1 MKNQVD
7 STIAQKKVQ
16 LLLQKGYSYRELA
29 NHTELDLNT
38 IKNVSRGKSK
48 MIKYTTHLA
57 IEKVYAEEQARELYE
72 EEYHDFGGKLEQ
84 DEADGIQIVNDFK
97 LGLNILKIIVWSF
110 MICSGIILTVG
121 YLVSLIK

>member
-16 LLLQKGYSYRELA
+16 SLLQKGYSYRELA
-29 NHTELDLNT
+29 NNTELDLNT
-38 IKNVSRGKSK
+38 IKNVEKGKSK

-57 IEKVYAEEQARELYE
+57 IEKVYAQDQARELYE
-72 EEYHDFGGKLEQ
+72 EGYHDFGGKLEQ
-84 DEADGIQIVNDFK
+84 DDIEMFNDFK

-121 YLVSLIK
+121 YLVSLIR

>member
-29 NHTELDLNT
+29 NNTELDLNT
-38 IKNVSRGKSK
+38 IKNVAKGKSK

-57 IEKVYAEEQARELYE
+57 IEKVYAQDQARELYE

-84 DEADGIQIVNDFK
+84 DEADGIQIVNDMS
-97 LGLNILKIIVWSF
+97 KIGRI
-110 MICSGIILTVG
+110 IGIIAILLLVG
-121 YLVSLIK
+121 GIIGLVYVLVN

>member
-16 LLLQKGYSYRELA
+16 SLLQKGYSVKELSMI
-29 NHTELDLNT
+29 TELDRNT
-38 IKNVSRGKSK
+38 IKNVSMGKSK

-57 IEKVYAEEQARELYE
+57 IERVYAQDQARELYE

-84 DEADGIQIVNDFK
+84 DEDDAIQIVNDIVEAKRIVK
-97 LGLNILKIIVWSF
+97 LGLGIIVVIV
-110 MICSGIILTVG
+110 MIGIFVFFALG
-121 YLVSLIK
+121 NN

>member
-16 LLLQKGYSYRELA
+16 SLLQKGYSYRELA
-29 NHTELDLNT
+29 NNTELDLNT
-38 IKNVSRGKSK
+38 IKNVEKGKSK
-48 MIKYTTHLA
+48 NIKYTTHLA
-57 IEKVYAEEQARELYE
+57 IEKVYAQDQAKELYE
-72 EEYHDFGGKLEQ
+72 EGYYDFGGKLEQ
-84 DEADGIQIVNDFK
+84 DDIEMFNDFK

-121 YLVSLIK
+121 YLVSLIR